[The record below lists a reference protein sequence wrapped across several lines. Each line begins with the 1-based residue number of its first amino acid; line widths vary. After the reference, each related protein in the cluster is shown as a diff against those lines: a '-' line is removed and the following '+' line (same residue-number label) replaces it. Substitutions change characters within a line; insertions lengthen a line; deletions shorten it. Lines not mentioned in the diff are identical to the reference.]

1 MVMLQMRPEMTGCL
15 AQMETSLMQ
24 VRKLEPAHSKPDTV
38 RLKMHCGAYV
48 KNI

>member
-1 MVMLQMRPEMTGCL
+1 MLQMRPEMTGCL

-24 VRKLEPAHSKPDTV
+24 VRELDPVPSKPVTM
-38 RLKMHCGAYV
+38 RLKMHCGACV